1 MQVVHIFYR
10 QDMQCWDSSVITKRN
25 DVIITEAVS
34 THAKFLDSKF
44 LEFLLIF
51 TNCSNKRSLFWLA
64 LPKVGFPLVRP
75 DNTVVVMTQ
84 DEVMKQKD
92 ELICE
97 LHQEVE
103 EAECKAEHKV
113 EEAEHKTAELLEN

>member
-1 MQVVHIFYR
+1 
-10 QDMQCWDSSVITKRN
+10 
-25 DVIITEAVS
+25 
-34 THAKFLDSKF
+34 
-44 LEFLLIF
+44 
-51 TNCSNKRSLFWLA
+51 
-64 LPKVGFPLVRP
+64 
-75 DNTVVVMTQ
+75 MTQ

-113 EEAEHKTAELLEN
+113 EENKRKTAELLEKLNNYNQREVQLTEQ